1 MTPESTFVEANGL
14 RLHYLRWRE
23 GGERGPIIM
32 NHATG
37 FLAALWQPIAE
48 RLAAAGY
55 EAIAYDARGHGD
67 SDKPDPSD
75 ENYHWQRFVDDLEA
89 FLTKL
94 GLHSIPFVGHSFGGA
109 TGLYLAGGRIGVLSR
124 IAVIEPIVMPGGF
137 QPDEERREAMA
148 AGARR
153 RRTSF
158 ASREEMIDQYRSR
171 STFQRWTE
179 ESLRLYA
186 EHGTFEG
193 ENETIRLKCPAEVEG
208 DIFSHS
214 GSLNIWDVLPQIG
227 VPVLIMAGE
236 HTEDFL
242 DMVAQ
247 GVAQRIPN
255 GRFQQLP
262 GAGHLAPMERPDIV
276 AAEILAFLN
285 HA

>member
-1 MTPESTFVEANGL
+1 VTPESTFVEANGL

-23 GGERGPIIM
+23 GGERGPIIL

-67 SDKPDPSD
+67 SDKPEPTE
-75 ENYHWQRFVDDLEA
+75 ENYHWQRFVDDLDA

-94 GLHSIPFVGHSFGGA
+94 DLRDIPFVGHSMGGSS
-109 TGLYLAGGRIGVLSR
+109 GLYLAGTEPGIFPR
-124 IAVIEPIVMPGGF
+124 IAVIEPIVIPGSF

-158 ASREEMIDQYRSR
+158 ANREELIDQYRSR
-171 STFQRWTE
+171 STFQRLAE

-186 EHGTFEG
+186 GHGTFES

-214 GSLNIWDVLPQIG
+214 GSLNIWDVLPQIH
-227 VPVLIMAGE
+227 VPVLVMAGE
-236 HTEDFL
+236 HTESFL
-242 DMVAQ
+242 DMVAE
-247 GVAQRIPN
+247 GVAQRVLN
-255 GRFQQLP
+255 GRFLKLP
-262 GAGHLAPMERPDIV
+262 GAGHLAPMERPDLV
-276 AAEILAFLN
+276 ANEILAFL
-285 HA
+285 AV